1 MLEVYHKEQPQ
12 KFPFPI
18 RALQWYFKNLASIF
32 PGLSVQVLWS
42 VFTRPGKRKIQT
54 RHTGFL
60 DTAERTNLDNHG
72 KNMAAYTWKGTGKS
86 ILILHGWKGMSA
98 DFRGLIKA
106 LIKEEFHIVA
116 VDLPGHGTSEGKTA
130 SMPVFMDAIKS
141 IVEEF
146 GPFDTILGHSL
157 GAASSLYA
165 TPSLVEELKPEKFVL
180 IGLQTRPIVF
190 FEQIRDVFFVP
201 QNVYDRFLAYGSKV
215 VKRDIEEFKISHIEE
230 HLSGIKAFIIIDEED
245 EVVDRADQKVL
256 NDIWPDL
263 EFYGGS
269 HGGHY
274 KNYRH
279 PIVIDKIVDFVNR

>member
-18 RALQWYFKNLASIF
+18 PVLQWYFKNLSGTF
-32 PGLSVQVLWS
+32 PDLSVKILWTL
-42 VFTRPGKRKIQT
+42 FTRPGKRKIQQ
-54 RHTGFL
+54 RHTDFL
-60 DTAERTNLDNHG
+60 NTAELSKIHTSNEDV
-72 KNMAAYTWKGTGKS
+72 AVYTWKGKGKS
-86 ILILHGWKGMSA
+86 VLIVHGWKGMTA
-98 DFRGLIKA
+98 DFRGLIKS
-106 LIKEEFHIVA
+106 LQKEDFHIVSA
-116 VDLPGHGTSEGKTA
+116 DLPGHGTSDGNTA

-141 IVEEF
+141 IVDQH
-146 GPFDTILGHSL
+146 GLFDVIIGHSL
-157 GAASSLYA
+157 GAASSLYSI
-165 TPSLVEELKPEKFVL
+165 PSLGEMKPQKLVL

-201 QNVYDRFLAYGSKV
+201 QNVYERFLSYGSKI
-215 VKRDIEEFKISHIEE
+215 VKKDIEEFKISHIQDY
-230 HLSGIKAFIIIDEED
+230 LSGIKAFIIIDEED

-263 EFYGGS
+263 KFYGGL

-279 PIVIDKIVDFVNR
+279 PVVIEKIIDFVRS